1 MNVIEAVKEILTNYE
16 KISEFTND
24 ISVDF
29 MDNTPTNFGLYS
41 TGDELI
47 SEDVLGN
54 QKRRHTFILY
64 ANKQSFTD
72 FDRLCNS
79 SFLLELNYWLEKQKG
94 LLISV
99 EIDGKTKTGEIV
111 KLSSANG
118 MMYSIPTGDINDGIT
133 YQLQIYAEYSV
144 KEE

>member
-1 MNVIEAVKEILTNYE
+1 MNIIEAVKETLTNYE
-16 KISEFTND
+16 KISEFTNN

-29 MDNTPTNFGLYS
+29 MENTPTNFGLYS

-47 SEDVLGN
+47 REDVLGN
-54 QKRRHTFILY
+54 QTRRHTFILY

-118 MMYSIPTGDINDGIT
+118 MMYSIPTGDINGGIT

>member
-1 MNVIEAVKEILTNYE
+1 MNIIEAVKETLTNYV
-16 KISEFTND
+16 KISEFTNN

-29 MDNTPTNFGLYS
+29 MENTPTNFGLYS

-47 SEDVLGN
+47 REDVLGN
-54 QKRRHTFILY
+54 QTRRHTFILY
-64 ANKQSFTD
+64 AIKQSFTD